1 MRQQIRDI
9 CSILCGLVVAMDYRK
24 GQKLITDRDFK
35 SNAQFFQDVFEVG
48 RRYKVMNPGG
58 APAAQPLLCLSR
70 MSRCSCTSKREEGTR
85 TPSPISTD
93 ACACGDGADGE
104 ACQF

>member
-35 SNAQFFQDVFEVG
+35 ANADFFQDVFEVG
-48 RRYKVMNPGG
+48 RRYKIMNPGVHQLRNSFAS
-58 APAAQPLLCLSR
+58 APPPPPPHSSR
-70 MSRCSCTSKREEGTR
+70 SRWGSSFAVHPYRNSC
-85 TPSPISTD
+85 PFLVP
-93 ACACGDGADGE
+93 
-104 ACQF
+104 